1 MINDFY
7 PVNLRNIIQ
16 SYQIIMKVTEHI
28 QNAKG
33 KSLFSF
39 EILPPLKGQNIQS
52 IFDSIDP
59 LMEFNPPFI
68 DVTYHREEYEY
79 KELPSGLLE
88 KKIVKKRPGT
98 VGICAAVQNKYH
110 VDAIPHIL
118 CGGFTREDTENFL
131 IDMDFLDIDN
141 VVALRGDAVKTE
153 TYFKPEKEG
162 NHYASELVTQISN
175 LNNGIY
181 IDADLQNT
189 NQTNFC
195 IGVSGY
201 PEKHME
207 APSMDSDI
215 HFLKQKIK
223 NGADYIIT
231 QMFFDNKKFFDFVDK
246 CRAAGITVPI
256 IPGLKPIST
265 KKQLN
270 LIPHRFKVDL
280 PDDLI
285 MAIVK
290 AKDNEAVSEIGI
302 EWCTAQSKELLEAS
316 IPVLHY
322 YSMGKSD
329 NIKAII
335 KNIF

>member
-1 MINDFY
+1 
-7 PVNLRNIIQ
+7 
-16 SYQIIMKVTEHI
+16 MKVTEHI
-28 QNAKG
+28 QNANG
-33 KSLFSF
+33 KPLFSF

-52 IFDSIDP
+52 IFDGIDP

-68 DVTYHREEYEY
+68 DVTYHREEYEF
-79 KELPSGLLE
+79 KELENGLLQ
-88 KKIVKKRPGT
+88 KKVVKKRPGT
-98 VGICAAVQNKYH
+98 VGICAGIQNKYQ

-118 CGGFTREDTENFL
+118 CGGFTKEDTENLL
-131 IDMDFLDIDN
+131 IDLDFLGIDN
-141 VVALRGDAVKTE
+141 VVALRGDAVKSE
-153 TYFKPEKEG
+153 IYFKPEKEG
-162 NHYASELVTQISN
+162 HAYASELVTQISN
-175 LNNGIY
+175 LNKGIY
-181 IDADLQNT
+181 LDEDLQNST
-189 NQTNFC
+189 KTDFC
-195 IGVSGY
+195 IGVAGY

-231 QMFFDNKKFFDFVDK
+231 QMFFDNQKFFDFVAK

-256 IPGLKPIST
+256 IPGLKPIAT

-285 MAIVK
+285 MEVVK
-290 AKDNEAVSEIGI
+290 AKDNDAVKQIGI
-302 EWCTAQSKELLEAS
+302 EWCTEQSKGLVKAG

-322 YSMGKSD
+322 YSMGKAE
-329 NIKAII
+329 NVKAIA
-335 KNIF
+335 KEIF

>member
-1 MINDFY
+1 
-7 PVNLRNIIQ
+7 
-16 SYQIIMKVTEHI
+16 MKVTEHI
-28 QNAKG
+28 QNANG
-33 KSLFSF
+33 KPLFSF

-59 LMEFNPPFI
+59 LMEFKPPFI

-79 KELPSGLLE
+79 KEMPNGLLQ
-88 KKIVKKRPGT
+88 KRIVKKRPGT
-98 VGICAAVQNKYH
+98 VGICAGIQNKYN

-118 CGGFTREDTENFL
+118 CGGFTKEDTENLL
-131 IDMDFLDIDN
+131 IDLDFLGIDN
-141 VVALRGDAVKTE
+141 VVALRGDAVKSE

-162 NHYASELVTQISN
+162 HSYASELVTQIAN
-175 LNNGIY
+175 LNKGIY
-181 IDADLQNT
+181 LDENLQNST
-189 NQTNFC
+189 KTNFC
-195 IGVSGY
+195 IGVAGY

-207 APSMDSDI
+207 APSLDSDI

-223 NGADYIIT
+223 NGAEYIIT
-231 QMFFDNKKFFDFVDK
+231 QMFFDNKKFFDFVNK

-256 IPGLKPIST
+256 IPGLKPIAT
-265 KKQLN
+265 IKQLN

-285 MAIVK
+285 REVVK
-290 AKDNEAVSEIGI
+290 AKDNDAVSQIGV
-302 EWCTAQSKELLEAS
+302 EWCISQSKELVKAG

-322 YSMGKSD
+322 YSMGKAD
-329 NIKAII
+329 NIKKIT